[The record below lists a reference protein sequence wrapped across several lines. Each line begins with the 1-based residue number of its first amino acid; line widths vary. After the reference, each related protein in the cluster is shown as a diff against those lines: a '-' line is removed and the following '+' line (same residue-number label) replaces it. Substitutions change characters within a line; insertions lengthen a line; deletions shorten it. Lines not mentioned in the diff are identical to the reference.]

1 MSKSLYW
8 VYDKTLADQY
18 DPQQT
23 ILKSLLE
30 KDLLDIVQLR
40 AKGLGVVEFIRW
52 AEPIVDILNEANID
66 VIINDFPEIM
76 EELETIGVHVGQD
89 DTTVEDIRKSFG
101 RAYLVGATARSTE
114 AAFKAT
120 QQGADYLGVGT
131 IFDTTTKQGLTA
143 KGPEFIQ
150 KIREVSPLPI
160 YAIGGIDSSNAQQVK
175 DAGADGVAV
184 ASNLFKAENPV
195 TEANAIKA
203 IFA

>member
-8 VYDKTLADQY
+8 VYDKALADQY

-23 ILKSLLE
+23 ILKTLTQ
-30 KDLLDIVQLR
+30 KGLLDIVQLR
-40 AKGLGVVEFIRW
+40 AKGLDTVDFIRW
-52 AEPIVDILNEANID
+52 AEPIVQLLNEFDTPI
-66 VIINDFPEIM
+66 IINDYPEVM
-76 EELETIGVHVGQD
+76 EELETMGVHVGQD
-89 DTTVEDIRKSFG
+89 DTTVEDIRKDFG
-101 RAYLVGATARSTE
+101 RAYWVGATARSTD

-120 QQGADYLGVGT
+120 QEGADYLGVGT

-150 KIREVSPLPI
+150 AIRDVSPLPI
-160 YAIGGIDSSNAQQVK
+160 YAIGGIDSTNAQQVK

-184 ASNLFKAENPV
+184 ASNLFKAKDPIA
-195 TEANAIKA
+195 EAEALKA